1 MKKTAAFCLL
11 SLSLKLFQETEGYS
25 GSDIKLVCREA
36 AMRPVRKI
44 FNVLEN
50 YQSGMAGFTVL
61 GPWEANLCLSTLTL
75 GRMW

>member
-1 MKKTAAFCLL
+1 MLR
-11 SLSLKLFQETEGYS
+11 FQETEGYS

-50 YQSGMAGFTVL
+50 YQSGMVGV
-61 GPWEANLCLSTLTL
+61 P
-75 GRMW
+75 R